1 MAFLQRVFTKG
12 LSLFIPTQKNE
23 QPLDIDAT
31 PAYFEQCNAAIE
43 LFLKP
48 IPKQAPNE
56 LCGCGSSKKFKKCCS
71 SKISTEA
78 LALLEGCFVTSDPLR
93 TEEKEKL
100 SDEEREASGLC
111 ASLCEAVI
119 EGKEK
124 DTAEVTVTETI
135 KSFPYL
141 PALYNYLYN
150 ILLTTGKKAEAEQV
164 LTKML
169 TLFPT
174 YLFGLQAQAELYFR
188 AGQSEKMPGLFR
200 NCWTLHQLYP
210 DRTLFHVDEMLIF
223 YSTMATY
230 FVLIGDITNAMKYR
244 SVLMYYEPFS
254 TELENINTLIR
265 AALQHFAR
273 KAQPAEFTAF
283 MASAGIVIK

>member
-1 MAFLQRVFTKG
+1 MAFLKQVLDKG
-12 LSLFIPTQKNE
+12 MRLFIPQKKDA
-23 QPLDIDAT
+23 QPADIQASQE
-31 PAYFEQCNAAIE
+31 YFQQCHAAIE

-48 IPKQAPNE
+48 IAKQAPNE
-56 LCGCGSSKKFKKCCS
+56 LCVCLSGKKFKKCCTGKV
-71 SKISTEA
+71 SKEA
-78 LALLEGCFVTSDPLR
+78 LALLEGSFISGDPLR
-93 TEEKEKL
+93 TEGKEKL
-100 SDEEREASGLC
+100 SDEEQEASGLC

-119 EGKEK
+119 QGKEK
-124 DTAEVTVTETI
+124 DTAEITVTETI

-150 ILLTTGKKAEAEQV
+150 ILLTIGKKEEAQQV
-164 LTKML
+164 LAKML

-188 AGQSEKMPGLFR
+188 AGQSEKIPTLFR

-244 SVLMYYEPFS
+244 SVLLYYEPFS

-273 KAQPAEFTAF
+273 KAQPAEFAQF
-283 MASAGIVIK
+283 MASAGIII